1 MVEPVKK
8 TGGSAP
14 AAESEPIDPEV
25 PAKATR
31 RKFTAQY
38 KLDILAQAERCES
51 GEVGALLRREGL
63 YSSHLTTW
71 RRQCEEGALAALT
84 PRKRGRE
91 AKAPD
96 AQTQRLEALERENE
110 RLRQRLAQAE
120 TLIEVQKKVS
130 ALLGMPLK
138 PELLTTA
145 PNQLWSWDFT
155 KLKWPAKWTYFYLY
169 VILDVFSRCVVGW
182 MVATCESAALAEKL
196 IRESCAKQAIPPG
209 QLTLHADRGSS
220 MTSKAVVLLLSDLGV
235 TKTHSRPYLSND
247 NPFSEAQFKTLK
259 YRPNFPPSFGS
270 LEDARSHCRAFF
282 HWYNHEHRHSGI
294 AYLTPHDLHT
304 GRAEAALDARAQ
316 ALAAG
321 FEAHPARFK
330 GRPPETQRPPAAV
343 WINPP
348 TQAADDAQE
357 AA

>member
-1 MVEPVKK
+1 
-8 TGGSAP
+8 
-14 AAESEPIDPEV
+14 
-25 PAKATR
+25 
-31 RKFTAQY
+31 
-38 KLDILAQAERCES
+38 
-51 GEVGALLRREGL
+51 
-63 YSSHLTTW
+63 
-71 RRQCEEGALAALT
+71 
-84 PRKRGRE
+84 
-91 AKAPD
+91 
-96 AQTQRLEALERENE
+96 
-110 RLRQRLAQAE
+110 
-120 TLIEVQKKVS
+120 
-130 ALLGMPLK
+130 MPLK

-145 PNQLWSWDFT
+145 PNQLWSWDIT
-155 KLKWPAKWTYFYLY
+155 KLKGPAKWTYFYLY
-169 VILDVFSRCVVGW
+169 VILDVFSRCVVSW
-182 MVATCESAALAEKL
+182 MVATCKSAALAEKL
-196 IRESCAKQAIPPG
+196 IRESSAKQAIPPG

-220 MTSKAVVLLLSDLGV
+220 MTSKAVALLLSDPGV
-235 TKTHSRPYLSND
+235 TKTHSRPYVSND

-304 GRAEAALDARAQ
+304 DRAEAALDARAQ